1 MTMSNT
7 KEYYQ
12 FYYENLDKEI
22 FQLGSGFYKQPRR
35 SKYMRVMQTWFDRGM
50 ILSMGYQKINQD
62 V

>member
-1 MTMSNT
+1 MSNT

-12 FYYENLDKEI
+12 FYYENKEGEI

-35 SKYMRVMQTWFDRGM
+35 SRYIKVMQTWFDRGL
-50 ILSMGYQKINQD
+50 ILSMGYQKINQN